1 MLSPANDVNTRVTL
15 TIANAGPRKYAYA
28 DDSFPGMAADFVT
41 TDRRGRAVGV
51 KYIAEFIV
59 IDKAQRGGVLDS
71 GWRLE
76 LIYDAPDAPAASSLE
91 VSFRG
96 NVRTIYGTRI
106 PLRCGPVGAGRISE

>member
-1 MLSPANDVNTRVTL
+1 MLSPANDVNTRVML

-76 LIYDAPDAPAASSLE
+76 LIYDAPDAPAASALE

-96 NVRTIYGTRI
+96 NVRTIFGTRI
-106 PLRCGPVGAGRISE
+106 PLRCGPVGFGRSSE